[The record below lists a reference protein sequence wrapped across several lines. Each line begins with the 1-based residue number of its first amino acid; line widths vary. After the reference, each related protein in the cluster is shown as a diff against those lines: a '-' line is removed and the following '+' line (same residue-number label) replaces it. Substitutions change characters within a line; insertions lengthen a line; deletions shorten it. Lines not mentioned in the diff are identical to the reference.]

1 MLHYFMCPTIISVVN
16 IRKLFRE
23 LEIMATF
30 TQFLL
35 ALRLYNTLMLNLASL
50 EEPSVSISFCTLNR
64 YVCIFSKSC
73 KIRKKNEKNFLVL
86 SG

>member
-23 LEIMATF
+23 LEIMPTF

-35 ALRLYNTLMLNLASL
+35 ALRLYNILMLNLASL

-64 YVCIFSKSC
+64 CLYFQ
-73 KIRKKNEKNFLVL
+73 
-86 SG
+86 